1 MVMSIAKELGA
12 VYFISLKDIKSYYF
26 KPPNISWGIIFP
38 VAMALA
44 FYLRNPVGM
53 VDLIPG
59 LLGMTILFG
68 ATSMEAVVITFE
80 RRLGSFE
87 RLLLAPVSLEGVL
100 MGKIAGGAFFGFIV
114 SSAVLVA
121 SLFFFSFPNF
131 NLLFL
136 IPSLIL
142 SALAFSAMGAFISV
156 AVKEVF
162 EAQTLANLFRFP
174 MIFLSGVFIPIETL
188 PLPIQV
194 ISYFLPLTYSVESL
208 RMALLVSRSTIPYW
222 VSIFVLMIFS
232 LALYW
237 MSVRVLRKRLG

>member
-1 MVMSIAKELGA
+1 MALSKELKA
-12 VYFISLKDIKSYYF
+12 IYFISLKDIKSYYF

-38 VAMALA
+38 MAMALA

-53 VDLIPG
+53 KDLIPG

-68 ATSMEAVVITFE
+68 STSMEAVVITFE

-100 MGKIAGGAFFGFIV
+100 MGKIVGGAFFGFIV
-114 SSAVLVA
+114 SCAVLVA

-131 NLLFL
+131 NLVLL
-136 IPSLIL
+136 IPSLVL
-142 SALAFSAMGAFISV
+142 SSMAFSTLGGFISV

-188 PLPIQV
+188 PLPVQV
-194 ISYFLPLTYSVESL
+194 ISYLLPLTYSVESL
-208 RMALLVSRSTIPYW
+208 RNSLLSHYSSFPAWASLLILAV
-222 VSIFVLMIFS
+222 FS
-232 LALYW
+232 SLLYW
-237 MSVRVLRKRLG
+237 ASVRVLRKRLG